1 MASMGD
7 FSATRRRRGARLSGA
22 AAALFLAAAIG
33 VDARAALYTCVDAS
47 GQKQYFTTPRGA
59 GCEERPSYESGA
71 EKPSSA
77 SPPAAAAAPPR
88 ASSVAPSRSPSA
100 APSSPSK
107 KKYPRVS
114 AKTQTER
121 DLARREIL
129 LRELRREQTL
139 QEAMAHVALAAEEAG
154 DSRRA
159 DLFGARIRRHA
170 VNIRAIQNELARLP

>member
-7 FSATRRRRGARLSGA
+7 FSATKRWLGARLSGA

-47 GQKQYFTTPRGA
+47 GQKQYFTTPRGV

-71 EKPSSA
+71 ENPPPV
-77 SPPAAAAAPPR
+77 PPAATAPPR
-88 ASSVAPSRSPSA
+88 SSSVVPSRAPSA
-100 APSSPSK
+100 APSSSK

>member
-7 FSATRRRRGARLSGA
+7 FSAMGRRQRARLSGA

-33 VDARAALYTCVDAS
+33 ADARAALFTCVDAS

-71 EKPSSA
+71 ENP
-77 SPPAAAAAPPR
+77 PPAPPPAAAAPPR
-88 ASSVAPSRSPSA
+88 ASSVAPSRAPSA
-100 APSSPSK
+100 APSPGK

-114 AKTQTER
+114 AKTQSER

>member
-7 FSATRRRRGARLSGA
+7 FSATGRRRSARLSGA

-71 EKPSSA
+71 ESP
-77 SPPAAAAAPPR
+77 PPAAA
-88 ASSVAPSRSPSA
+88 APSRSPSA

>member
-7 FSATRRRRGARLSGA
+7 FSAMRRRQRARLSGA
-22 AAALFLAAAIG
+22 VAALFLAAAIG
-33 VDARAALYTCVDAS
+33 VDARAALFTCVDAS

-71 EKPSSA
+71 E
-77 SPPAAAAAPPR
+77 SPPPAAAAPPR
-88 ASSVAPSRSPSA
+88 SPSVAPSSPG
-100 APSSPSK
+100 K

>member
-7 FSATRRRRGARLSGA
+7 FSATGRRRSARLSGA

-47 GQKQYFTTPRGA
+47 GQKQYFTTPRGV

-71 EKPSSA
+71 ENP
-77 SPPAAAAAPPR
+77 PPAPPPAVAAPPR

-100 APSSPSK
+100 APSSPGK

>member
-7 FSATRRRRGARLSGA
+7 FSATGRWSGARLSGA
-22 AAALFLAAAIG
+22 MAALFLAAAIG
-33 VDARAALYTCVDAS
+33 VDARAALYTCIDAS

-71 EKPSSA
+71 E
-77 SPPAAAAAPPR
+77 SPPPAVAAPPR
-88 ASSVAPSRSPSA
+88 ASSVAPPRAPSA
-100 APSSPSK
+100 APSSSK

-114 AKTQTER
+114 AKTQSER

>member
-7 FSATRRRRGARLSGA
+7 FSATGRWSGARLSGA
-22 AAALFLAAAIG
+22 MAALFLAAAIG
-33 VDARAALYTCVDAS
+33 ADARAALYTCVDAS
-47 GQKQYFTTPRGA
+47 GQKQYFTTPRGV

-71 EKPSSA
+71 EN
-77 SPPAAAAAPPR
+77 PPPVPPAAAAPPR

-100 APSSPSK
+100 APSSPGK

>member
-7 FSATRRRRGARLSGA
+7 FSATGRWRSARLSGA

-59 GCEERPSYESGA
+59 GCEERPSYESDA
-71 EKPSSA
+71 E
-77 SPPAAAAAPPR
+77 SPPPAAAAPPR

-100 APSSPSK
+100 APSSPGK

>member
-7 FSATRRRRGARLSGA
+7 FSAMGRRQRAWLSGA

-33 VDARAALYTCVDAS
+33 VDARAALFTCVDAS

-71 EKPSSA
+71 E
-77 SPPAAAAAPPR
+77 SPPPAAAAPPR
-88 ASSVAPSRSPSA
+88 ASSVAPPSPG
-100 APSSPSK
+100 K

>member
-7 FSATRRRRGARLSGA
+7 FSAMGRRQRARLSGA
-22 AAALFLAAAIG
+22 AAALFLAASIG
-33 VDARAALYTCVDAS
+33 ADARAALYTCVDAS

-71 EKPSSA
+71 E
-77 SPPAAAAAPPR
+77 SPPPAAAAPPR

-100 APSSPSK
+100 APPSPSK

>member
-1 MASMGD
+1 M
-7 FSATRRRRGARLSGA
+7 SGA

-71 EKPSSA
+71 E
-77 SPPAAAAAPPR
+77 SPPPAAAAPPR
-88 ASSVAPSRSPSA
+88 SSSVAPSRAPSA
-100 APSSPSK
+100 APSSSK

>member
-7 FSATRRRRGARLSGA
+7 FSATGRWLGARLSGA

-71 EKPSSA
+71 E
-77 SPPAAAAAPPR
+77 SPPPAPPPAAAAPPR

-100 APSSPSK
+100 APSSPGK

>member
-7 FSATRRRRGARLSGA
+7 FSATGRRRGARLSGA
-22 AAALFLAAAIG
+22 AAALFLAASIG
-33 VDARAALYTCVDAS
+33 VDARAALYTCIDAS

-71 EKPSSA
+71 E
-77 SPPAAAAAPPR
+77 SPPPAAAAPPR
-88 ASSVAPSRSPSA
+88 SSSVAPSRAPSA
-100 APSSPSK
+100 APSSSK

>member
-7 FSATRRRRGARLSGA
+7 FSAMRRRQRARLSGA
-22 AAALFLAAAIG
+22 AAALFLAATIG
-33 VDARAALYTCVDAS
+33 VDARAALFTCVDAS

-71 EKPSSA
+71 ENP
-77 SPPAAAAAPPR
+77 PPAPPPAAAAPPR
-88 ASSVAPSRSPSA
+88 ASSVAPSSPG
-100 APSSPSK
+100 K

>member
-7 FSATRRRRGARLSGA
+7 FSATGRWLGARLSGA
-22 AAALFLAAAIG
+22 AAALFLAATIG
-33 VDARAALYTCVDAS
+33 VDARAALFTCVDAS

-71 EKPSSA
+71 ESP
-77 SPPAAAAAPPR
+77 PPAAAVPPR
-88 ASSVAPSRSPSA
+88 SPSVAPSRSPSA
-100 APSSPSK
+100 APSSPGK

>member
-7 FSATRRRRGARLSGA
+7 FSATGRRRGARLSGA

-33 VDARAALYTCVDAS
+33 VDARAALFTCVDAS

-71 EKPSSA
+71 E
-77 SPPAAAAAPPR
+77 SPPPAAAAPPR
-88 ASSVAPSRSPSA
+88 SSSVAPSRSPSA
-100 APSSPSK
+100 APSPSK

-139 QEAMAHVALAAEEAG
+139 QEAMARVALAAEEAG
-154 DSRRA
+154 DARRV

>member
-7 FSATRRRRGARLSGA
+7 FSATGRWLGARLSGA
-22 AAALFLAAAIG
+22 AAALFLAASIG
-33 VDARAALYTCVDAS
+33 VDARAALYTCIDAS

-71 EKPSSA
+71 E
-77 SPPAAAAAPPR
+77 SPPPAAAAPPR
-88 ASSVAPSRSPSA
+88 ASSV

>member
-7 FSATRRRRGARLSGA
+7 FSATGRRRSARLSGA

-33 VDARAALYTCVDAS
+33 VDARAALFTCVDAS

-71 EKPSSA
+71 ESP
-77 SPPAAAAAPPR
+77 PPAATAAVAFSFRSAAALAFRRRRRPG
-88 ASSVAPSRSPSA
+88 
-100 APSSPSK
+100 K

>member
-7 FSATRRRRGARLSGA
+7 FSAMGRRRSARLSGA

-33 VDARAALYTCVDAS
+33 VDARAALFTCVDAS

-71 EKPSSA
+71 E
-77 SPPAAAAAPPR
+77 SPPPAAAAPPR
-88 ASSVAPSRSPSA
+88 ASSVAPPRAPSA
-100 APSSPSK
+100 APPSSK

>member
-7 FSATRRRRGARLSGA
+7 FSATGRWLGA

-71 EKPSSA
+71 ENPSPA
-77 SPPAAAAAPPR
+77 PPPAAAVPSRSP
-88 ASSVAPSRSPSA
+88 SVAPSRSPSA
-100 APSSPSK
+100 APSPGK

>member
-7 FSATRRRRGARLSGA
+7 FSATGRRRGARLSGA

-71 EKPSSA
+71 EKPSLA
-77 SPPAAAAAPPR
+77 SPPAAAAPPR
-88 ASSVAPSRSPSA
+88 SPSVAPSRAPSA
-100 APSSPSK
+100 APSSPGK

-114 AKTQTER
+114 AKTQSER

>member
-7 FSATRRRRGARLSGA
+7 FSATGRWSGARLSGA
-22 AAALFLAAAIG
+22 MAALFLAAAIG

-71 EKPSSA
+71 EN
-77 SPPAAAAAPPR
+77 PPLAPPPAAAAPPR
-88 ASSVAPSRSPSA
+88 ASSVAPSR
-100 APSSPSK
+100 APSVEPSPGK

>member
-7 FSATRRRRGARLSGA
+7 FSATGRWLGAWLSGA
-22 AAALFLAAAIG
+22 VAALFLAAVIG

-71 EKPSSA
+71 ENP
-77 SPPAAAAAPPR
+77 PPAPPPAAAAPPR

-100 APSSPSK
+100 APSPGK

>member
-7 FSATRRRRGARLSGA
+7 FSATGRWSGARLSGA
-22 AAALFLAAAIG
+22 MAALFLAAAIG

-47 GQKQYFTTPRGA
+47 GQKQYFTTPRGV

-71 EKPSSA
+71 E
-77 SPPAAAAAPPR
+77 SPPPAVAAPPR

-100 APSSPSK
+100 APSSSGK

>member
-7 FSATRRRRGARLSGA
+7 FSAMGRRQRARLSGA
-22 AAALFLAAAIG
+22 AAALFLAATIG

-47 GQKQYFTTPRGA
+47 GQKQYFTTPRGI

-71 EKPSSA
+71 E
-77 SPPAAAAAPPR
+77 SPPPAAAAPPR
-88 ASSVAPSRSPSA
+88 APSVAPSRSPSA

-114 AKTQTER
+114 TKTQTER

>member
-7 FSATRRRRGARLSGA
+7 FSATRHRSGAWLSGA

-47 GQKQYFTTPRGA
+47 GQKQYFTTPRGV

-71 EKPSSA
+71 ESP
-77 SPPAAAAAPPR
+77 PPAAATPPR
-88 ASSVAPSRSPSA
+88 ASSVAPSRSPSV

>member
-7 FSATRRRRGARLSGA
+7 FSATGRWSGARLSGA
-22 AAALFLAAAIG
+22 MAAFFLAAAIG
-33 VDARAALYTCVDAS
+33 ADARAALYTCVDAS

-71 EKPSSA
+71 ESP
-77 SPPAAAAAPPR
+77 PPAAAAPSRAP
-88 ASSVAPSRSPSA
+88 SVAPSRSPSA
-100 APSSPSK
+100 APSSPGK

>member
-7 FSATRRRRGARLSGA
+7 FSATRRWLGARLSGA

-47 GQKQYFTTPRGA
+47 GQKQYFTTPRGV

-71 EKPSSA
+71 EKPSPA
-77 SPPAAAAAPPR
+77 LPPAAAAPPR

-139 QEAMAHVALAAEEAG
+139 QEAMARVALAAEEAG
-154 DSRRA
+154 DARRV

>member
-7 FSATRRRRGARLSGA
+7 FSAMGRRQRARLSGA

-33 VDARAALYTCVDAS
+33 ADARAALYTCVDAS

-77 SPPAAAAAPPR
+77 SPPAAAAPPR

-100 APSSPSK
+100 APSSPGK

-154 DSRRA
+154 DARRA

>member
-7 FSATRRRRGARLSGA
+7 FSATGRWLGARLSGA

-71 EKPSSA
+71 ESP
-77 SPPAAAAAPPR
+77 PPAATAPSRSP
-88 ASSVAPSRSPSA
+88 SVAPSRSPSA
-100 APSSPSK
+100 APSSPGK

>member
-7 FSATRRRRGARLSGA
+7 FSATGRWLGAWLSGA

-33 VDARAALYTCVDAS
+33 ADARAALYTCIDAS

-71 EKPSSA
+71 EKPSPA
-77 SPPAAAAAPPR
+77 SPPAAAVPSRSP
-88 ASSVAPSRSPSA
+88 SVAPSRSPSA
-100 APSSPSK
+100 APSPSK

-139 QEAMAHVALAAEEAG
+139 QEAMARVALAAEEAG
-154 DSRRA
+154 DARRV